1 MNSINIGVEKIYK
14 LARDGNDTASN
25 EAQGQQSFKSVS
37 QKEKHRVKAQCL
49 FVLAGEGSHPKVP
62 AAVNPREQQGGWK
75 PKSALQ
81 KVTPMKVR

>member
-14 LARDGNDTASN
+14 LAGDGNDTASN

-49 FVLAGEGSHPKVP
+49 SCPGRR
-62 AAVNPREQQGGWK
+62 RESPQGPSCCK
-75 PKSALQ
+75 P
-81 KVTPMKVR
+81 